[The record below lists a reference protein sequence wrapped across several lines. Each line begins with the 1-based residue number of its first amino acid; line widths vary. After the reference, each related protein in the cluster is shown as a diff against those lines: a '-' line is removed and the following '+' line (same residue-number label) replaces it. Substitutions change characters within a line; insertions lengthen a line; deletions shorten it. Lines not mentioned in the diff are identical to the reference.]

1 MYSGFDTTTK
11 EETIVL
17 SHLKNVKKSYYDDEY
32 LSSWSKR
39 REIKEKQKN
48 KTEEEIE
55 KEVEKEIYDEK
66 EKLSKESLGK
76 YYKIEKEKNHEL
88 EKIFKSF
95 KSKVQSSNL
104 KYLDNG
110 KFWSFSNNLFTMF
123 DNVIFKKLYEIK
135 FEAQESVKSV
145 IELDN
150 NDLVFMINIQEL
162 DNTDNNDF
170 YYFYRKTYTSYLFIY
185 RLHNEKYILLQK
197 IEEDITGYKM
207 QNSYSG
213 CEVYPKSFELDMIKK
228 LSGNKILSISNY
240 GIRMYALNENKGYSM
255 ILMDVHSRGLELIY
269 EIDEKNLIFCSLIH
283 IGASLGGPA
292 HDYLEI
298 EKVNLRNITKNDI
311 SNKIEKHFN
320 KKEESGKI
328 ISSLKLVSDCKNLLE
343 YSTYGGHH
351 SFSNFVILKRKYFII
366 MIDYYLLVFDLF
378 TGEQMARY
386 KIVKSG
392 EKNLYYDRENEIGK
406 WINNND
412 NEFFLNINGNITLFE
427 LDDSI
432 GINLK
437 IIAYSYFPNVRNL
450 IMMEDKNRFC
460 SVLDDCILIY

>member
-1 MYSGFDTTTK
+1 MYSGFDIKTK

-17 SHLKNVKKSYYDDEY
+17 SHLKNVKESYYSEY
-32 LSSWSKR
+32 LSSWEKR
-39 REIKEKQKN
+39 REIEKKHKN
-48 KTEEEIE
+48 KTEKEIE
-55 KEVEKEIYDEK
+55 KEAEKEIYDEK

-76 YYKIEKEKNHEL
+76 YYKIEKEKNYEL

-95 KSKVQSSNL
+95 KSKVQSSKL

-110 KFWSFSNNLFTMF
+110 KFWSFSNNLFTIL
-123 DNVIFKKLYEIK
+123 DSVTFKKLHEIK
-135 FEAQESVKSV
+135 FDAQESVKSV

-150 NDLVFMINIQEL
+150 KDLVFMINIQEL
-162 DNTDNNDF
+162 DNTDDNDS
-170 YYFYRKTYTSYLFIY
+170 YYFRRKTHTSYLFIY
-185 RLHNEKYILLQK
+185 RLNNEKYILLQK

-213 CEVYPKSFELDMIKK
+213 CFAYPKSFELDKIKK

-255 ILMDVHSRGLELIY
+255 VLMDVHSRGLELIY

-283 IGASLGGPA
+283 IGASLGGPD
-292 HDYLEI
+292 HDYLMI

-311 SNKIEKHFN
+311 SNKIEKDFN
-320 KKEESGKI
+320 KKEDSGTI
-328 ISSLKLVSDCKNLLE
+328 VSSLKLVSDCKNLLE

-351 SFSNFVILKRKYFII
+351 SFSNFVILKKKYFII
-366 MIDYYLLVFDLF
+366 MIDFYLLVFDLF
-378 TGEQMARY
+378 TGRY
-386 KIVKSG
+386 KILKSG
-392 EKNLYYDRENEIGK
+392 EKTLYYDRKNEIGK